1 MSLQFNNVA
10 LGYTNRIVIKNFSAK
25 LTTNS
30 LIAITGDNGSG
41 KSTLLKAIAGL
52 IKPISGK
59 ITKLTKSRVAYLGQ
73 YCDIDRTFPI
83 DVETL
88 VKMGLWSFCGL
99 WKSQRSYQYKIQNAL
114 EIVGLT
120 ALAHRSLN
128 TLSNGQLQRAL
139 FARIIVQDSDI
150 ILLDEPFNGVDL
162 KTQKDLLAL
171 ITHWRQKGR
180 TILIALHDP
189 FIVQEYFPQIIHINK
204 QHAFYGET
212 KQLLSANN
220 HLVMPSL
227 ISNFSISV
235 HKNEP
240 FRSSNFI

>member
-1 MSLQFNNVA
+1 MSLQFNNVV
-10 LGYTNRIVIKNFSAK
+10 LGYTNRIVIKKFSAK
-25 LTTNS
+25 LTKNS

-59 ITKLTKSRVAYLGQ
+59 ITKLTKSRIAYLGQ
-73 YCDIDRTFPI
+73 YCDIDRTFPV

-99 WKSQRSYQYKIQNAL
+99 WKSQHSYQYKIKNAL

-162 KTQKDLLAL
+162 KTQKELLKL
-171 ITHWRQKGR
+171 ITHWQQKGR
-180 TILIALHDP
+180 TILIALHNP
-189 FIVQEYFPQIIHINK
+189 LIVQEYFPQMIHINK
-204 QHAFYGET
+204 KHAFYGET
-212 KQLLSANN
+212 THLLSANN
-220 HLVMPSL
+220 HPITSPL
-227 ISNFSISV
+227 ISNFSISI

-240 FRSSNFI
+240 FLSSNFI

>member
-1 MSLQFNNVA
+1 
-10 LGYTNRIVIKNFSAK
+10 
-25 LTTNS
+25 
-30 LIAITGDNGSG
+30 
-41 KSTLLKAIAGL
+41 
-52 IKPISGK
+52 
-59 ITKLTKSRVAYLGQ
+59 
-73 YCDIDRTFPI
+73 
-83 DVETL
+83 
-88 VKMGLWSFCGL
+88 
-99 WKSQRSYQYKIQNAL
+99 
-114 EIVGLT
+114 
-120 ALAHRSLN
+120 LAHRSLN